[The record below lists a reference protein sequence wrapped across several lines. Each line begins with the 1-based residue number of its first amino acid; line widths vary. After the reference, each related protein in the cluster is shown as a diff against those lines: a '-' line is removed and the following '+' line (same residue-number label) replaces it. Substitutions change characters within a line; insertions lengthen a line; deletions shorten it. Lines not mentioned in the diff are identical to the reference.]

1 MVLNFFKKN
10 KKASNLEILAPVNGK
25 IIPIEEVPDPVFA
38 QKMMGEG
45 IAIVPTDGEI
55 HSPVKG
61 KIIQVAPTKHAIGIL
76 AEDGT
81 EILIHIGLETVA
93 LEGKGFTVKVAV
105 DDEVSVGQLLIE
117 VDLEYIGTHA
127 TSIITPIVITNSL
140 NSDKQYIVTDE
151 TEGHAGSTVVLTVSA
166 P

>member
-25 IIPIEEVPDPVFA
+25 IIPIEEVPDPVFG

-45 IAIVPTDGEI
+45 IAIVPTDGKI
-55 HSPVKG
+55 QSPVKG
-61 KIIQVAPTKHAIGIL
+61 KVIQVAPTKHAIGIL

-93 LEGKGFTVKVAV
+93 LEGKGFSVKVAV
-105 DDEVSVGQLLIE
+105 DDEISVGQLLIE

-127 TSIITPIVITNSL
+127 ASTITPIVITNSL
-140 NSDKQYIVTDE
+140 NSDKQYTVTEE